1 MPDLNNTEQ
10 LRKWFRGCPVLQP
23 ENRFGV
29 DYLNDEATE
38 YAIYS
43 TPSTIL
49 YRENVLGEEVP
60 RDVQTLN
67 YIFASKEF
75 YGSDVEQNLEN
86 LGFYQAVMDWILE
99 QNSARNFP
107 EINEGE
113 VKSIVPT
120 LSPYV
125 VSADADAARYQ
136 IQIKLV
142 YKRK

>member
-10 LRKWFRGCPVLQP
+10 LRKWFRKCPVLQP
-23 ENRFGV
+23 ENRFRV
-29 DYLNDEATE
+29 NYLDDEATE

-60 RDVQTLN
+60 RDIQTLN
-67 YIFASKEF
+67 FIFASKEA
-75 YGSDVEQNLEN
+75 YGADVEQNLES
-86 LGFYQAVMDWILE
+86 LGFYQAVTDWILE
-99 QNSARNFP
+99 KNAARDFP

-120 LSPYV
+120 LTPYV
-125 VSADADAARYQ
+125 VNADADVARYQ
-136 IQIKLV
+136 IQIKMV

>member
-10 LRKWFRGCPVLQP
+10 LRKWLRKCPVLQP
-23 ENRFGV
+23 ENRFRV
-29 DYLNDEATE
+29 NYLDDEATE

-60 RDVQTLN
+60 RDIQTLN
-67 YIFASKEF
+67 FIFASKEA
-75 YGSDVEQNLEN
+75 YGADVEQNLES
-86 LGFYQAVMDWILE
+86 LGFYQAVTDWILE
-99 QNSARNFP
+99 RNAARDFP

-120 LSPYV
+120 LTPYV
-125 VSADADAARYQ
+125 VNADADVARYQ
-136 IQIKLV
+136 IQIKMV